1 GAALMRQKMT
11 QRVTIAVAAVLV
23 GVLVVFSCGR
33 RSGQEEAG
41 RRTESHEGH
50 QHGGHSHGE
59 QEKQQPAEDQDTAA
73 QDPALAGTVRDGV
86 RVVEMTAEQFAFD
99 PETVVVRQ
107 GEKVRL
113 EVTSTDVT
121 HGIGIE
127 EFSIDQTLPPN
138 ETKEVTFS
146 APEPGTYQFQCS
158 IFCGPGH
165 RRMTGEI
172 VVRPAP
178 GGEGEDSG

>member
-1 GAALMRQKMT
+1 MRQKMT

-23 GVLVVFSCGR
+23 GVLLVFSCGR
-33 RSGQEEAG
+33 RSGQEGTEQHAG
-41 RRTESHEGH
+41 RQTESHEGH

-99 PETVVVRQ
+99 PETVAVRQ

-127 EFSIDQTLPPN
+127 EFGIDQTLPPN

-178 GGEGEDSG
+178 GGESGDSG